1 MFNKKW
7 FFAAWSN
14 KKFDWKLKSCWS
26 ILGNNPGD
34 FEHWWHVNTDI
45 RSTGDGEFWMSIS
58 LGLVPLLLTTGAKWA
73 VSLNVTLAWFHAP
86 MMPIDAQYTKFISG
100 FAQKWSGWWFGT
112 CFCPIYWEC
121 HHPNCY
127 SQPSFFRVVGLN
139 HQPVIARI
147 SHGATDVEAWGK
159 TDGKALK
166 SP

>member
-34 FEHWWHVNTDI
+34 FEHWWNINTDI
-45 RSTGDGEFWMSIS
+45 RSTGDGECWMSIS
-58 LGLVPLLLTTGAKWA
+58 LGMVPLLLTTGALWA

-86 MMPIDAQYTKFISG
+86 NDAH
-100 FAQKWSGWWFGT
+100 W
-112 CFCPIYWEC
+112 CPVHSIHIRLCPEMIWLVVWNMFFSYMGNVIIPTDE
-121 HHPNCY
+121 
-127 SQPSFFRVVGLN
+127 QPSFFRVVGLN

-159 TDGKALK
+159 TER
-166 SP
+166 P